1 MNIIK
6 LLIALAVV
14 GLGYQYWTKHHSK
27 SASELSATLATSQ
40 NGFITL
46 PPVDGGNASVVMIV
60 AAENCPEEDARR
72 ADFLADQL
80 ASNGIPVARAHN
92 VHFSIQNG
100 DASVAKKVMSV
111 MNGELPIVLVNGRA
125 KSNPRLEEVIA
136 EYKATNP

>member
-27 SASELSATLATSQ
+27 SASALSEPSASQ

-46 PPVDGGNASVVMIV
+46 PPVDGGNAAVVMIV

-92 VHFSIQNG
+92 VHFSIPNG